1 MSDWREAIREF
12 PQGLTFGPLTW
23 NIFQNDRIL
32 KIHTE
37 KCSVKMYA
45 DDHQA
50 YTSGERIE
58 DVESILNN
66 EGRDSSLWYKD
77 NLLKCNHEK
86 FR

>member
-1 MSDWREAIREF
+1 
-12 PQGLTFGPLTW
+12 
-23 NIFQNDRIL
+23 
-32 KIHTE
+32 
-37 KCSVKMYA
+37 MYA